1 MFFSFRHKVVLLIP
15 SLLAASVFEK
25 FTLLNVSHT
34 ILYSFS
40 RFSISIY
47 CFNVRSGSFLIFF
60 CPGGAPV
67 LVKGELEKIREKK
80 LKGLPD
86 PVQLY
91 DDIVSEGGRVILC
104 ELALENKDI
113 KVEDVREG
121 VEIMSAPSFLLD
133 AVGAGLS
140 LVF

>member
-1 MFFSFRHKVVLLIP
+1 MSENGNGKMVVVCNHADAPHVMPTLIMG
-15 SLLAASVFEK
+15 ASGA
-25 FTLLNVSHT
+25 
-34 ILYSFS
+34 
-40 RFSISIY
+40 SIGDD
-47 CFNVRSGSFLIFF
+47 VMLFF

-67 LVKGELEKIREKK
+67 LVKGELEKIRDMK

-86 PVQLY
+86 PVQLF
-91 DDIVSEGGRVILC
+91 DDILNEGGRVVLC

-121 VEIMSAPSFLLD
+121 VEIMNAPSFLLD
-133 AVGAGLS
+133 AQGAGLS

>member
-1 MFFSFRHKVVLLIP
+1 MSENGNDKMVVVCNHADAPHVMPTLIMGASGA
-15 SLLAASVFEK
+15 SLGDDVML
-25 FTLLNVSHT
+25 
-34 ILYSFS
+34 
-40 RFSISIY
+40 
-47 CFNVRSGSFLIFF
+47 FF
-60 CPGGAPV
+60 CPGGANA

-91 DDIVSEGGRVILC
+91 DDIIAEGGRVILC

-113 KVEDVREG
+113 AVEDVRDG
-121 VEIMSAPSFLLD
+121 VEILNAPSFLLD
-133 AVGAGLS
+133 AQGAGLS

>member
-1 MFFSFRHKVVLLIP
+1 MSENGSDKMVVVCNHADAPHVMPTLIMG
-15 SLLAASVFEK
+15 ASGA
-25 FTLLNVSHT
+25 
-34 ILYSFS
+34 
-40 RFSISIY
+40 SIGDD
-47 CFNVRSGSFLIFF
+47 VMLFF
-60 CPGGAPV
+60 CPGGAPA

-91 DDIVSEGGRVILC
+91 DDILSQGGRVILC

-121 VEIMSAPSFLLD
+121 VEILNAPSFLLD
-133 AVGAGLS
+133 AQGAGLS

>member
-1 MFFSFRHKVVLLIP
+1 MNDNGKMVVVCNHADAPHVMPTLIMG
-15 SLLAASVFEK
+15 ASGVGIGEDVM
-25 FTLLNVSHT
+25 L
-34 ILYSFS
+34 
-40 RFSISIY
+40 
-47 CFNVRSGSFLIFF
+47 FF

-91 DDIVSEGGRVILC
+91 DDIVSEGGRIILC

-113 KVEDVREG
+113 KVDDVREG

>member
-1 MFFSFRHKVVLLIP
+1 MSENGKMVVVCNHSDAPHVMPTLIMG
-15 SLLAASVFEK
+15 ASGVGIGED
-25 FTLLNVSHT
+25 VM
-34 ILYSFS
+34 
-40 RFSISIY
+40 
-47 CFNVRSGSFLIFF
+47 IFF
-60 CPGGAPV
+60 CPGGAPA

-86 PVQLY
+86 PVKLY
-91 DDIVSEGGRVILC
+91 DDIINEGGRVILC

-121 VEIMSAPSFLLD
+121 VEIMNAPSFLLD

>member
-1 MFFSFRHKVVLLIP
+1 MSENGKMVVVCNHADAPHVMPTLIMG
-15 SLLAASVFEK
+15 ASGVGIGEE
-25 FTLLNVSHT
+25 VM
-34 ILYSFS
+34 
-40 RFSISIY
+40 
-47 CFNVRSGSFLIFF
+47 VFF
-60 CPGGAPV
+60 CPGGAPA

-91 DDIVSEGGRVILC
+91 DDIVSEGGRIILC